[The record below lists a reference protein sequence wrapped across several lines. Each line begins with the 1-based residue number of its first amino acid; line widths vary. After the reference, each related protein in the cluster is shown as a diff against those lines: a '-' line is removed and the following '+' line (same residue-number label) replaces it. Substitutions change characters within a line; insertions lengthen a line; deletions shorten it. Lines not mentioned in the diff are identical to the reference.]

1 MHLQKSLS
9 IYVRMVVC
17 FPSELLYA
25 VSNYAVLAILP
36 FVLQQKKELPICQNV
51 VNEMNVRCSCCPFI
65 YVHCTRCSVYC
76 SSLSFIRFRT
86 EHTHSQLY
94 SMQWNA
100 KLTDLFGIRV
110 FSPDR
115 VVRWSHGKHS
125 FWSTTAI
132 FATFHS
138 FSITYCLFNWISIN
152 YWAICLAEIENYKF
166 PFLALNQFRIQ

>member
-36 FVLQQKKELPICQNV
+36 FVLQQKKNCQFVKMLWMKWMCGARVAHSFMYIVHGV
-51 VNEMNVRCSCCPFI
+51 VFI
-65 YVHCTRCSVYC
+65 VPPCH
-76 SSLSFIRFRT
+76 LFAFAQN
-86 EHTHSQLY
+86 THSQLY

-100 KLTDLFGIRV
+100 KLTDLFGIRL

-115 VVRWSHGKHS
+115 VVRWSHRKHS
-125 FWSTTAI
+125 FWSTAAI

-138 FSITYCLFNWISIN
+138 FSITHCLFNWISIN

>member
-36 FVLQQKKELPICQNV
+36 FVLQQKKNCQFVKMLWMKWMCGARVAHSFMYIVHGV
-51 VNEMNVRCSCCPFI
+51 VFI
-65 YVHCTRCSVYC
+65 VPPCHLFAC
-76 SSLSFIRFRT
+76 FIRCNET
-86 EHTHSQLY
+86 QNWPIY
-94 SMQWNA
+94 SE
-100 KLTDLFGIRV
+100 FGW

-125 FWSTTAI
+125 FWSSAAI

-152 YWAICLAEIENYKF
+152 YWAICLAEIENYKC
-166 PFLALNQFRIQ
+166 PFLALNQFEIQ